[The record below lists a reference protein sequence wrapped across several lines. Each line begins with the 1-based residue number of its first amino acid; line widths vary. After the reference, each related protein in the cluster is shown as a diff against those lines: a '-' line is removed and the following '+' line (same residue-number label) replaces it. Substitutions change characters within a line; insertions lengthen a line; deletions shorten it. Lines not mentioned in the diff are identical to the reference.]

1 MVRQFNRTKS
11 ISVLW
16 DISQMC
22 YKISIELCSGNN
34 WCGKYQA
41 NSQEELIK
49 FLAVKIHDLE
59 TKD

>member
-16 DISQMC
+16 DISQRC
-22 YKISIELCSGNN
+22 YKINVELCNGNM

-41 NSQEELIK
+41 NTQQELIN
-49 FLAVKIHDLE
+49 FLAVKIHELE
-59 TKD
+59 TNG